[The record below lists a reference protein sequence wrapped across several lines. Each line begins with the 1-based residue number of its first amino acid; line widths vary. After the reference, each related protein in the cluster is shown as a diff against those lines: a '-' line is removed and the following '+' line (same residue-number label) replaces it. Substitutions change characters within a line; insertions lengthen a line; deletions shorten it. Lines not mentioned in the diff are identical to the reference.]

1 MKNVIYQMTFFIS
14 TPIKRMKYITK
25 KAKDGKTKLCYKQY
39 SDGKLERITQAEY
52 LLKMKKNEEKIN

>member
-1 MKNVIYQMTFFIS
+1 
-14 TPIKRMKYITK
+14 MKYITK

-39 SDGKLERITQAEY
+39 SDGKLERITLADY